1 MANTRSDLIAN
12 IIAGTKNAVGTDGSR
27 VRYRRAQ
34 FSTSAAEA
42 ANNLYP
48 LFRAS
53 AADRI
58 IDMNVS
64 NTADAG
70 MTDLNV
76 GAYNIGDWSVADQ
89 AVVTG
94 TVEDRL
100 VDGANRA
107 AATTQPV
114 NILGTGTNAFGE
126 ALQGTP
132 LWQMLGL
139 AAAPP
144 PGTQYDIV
152 LKAAGASD
160 PAGSATYVIESTYI
174 AGD

>member
-12 IIAGTKNAVGTDGSR
+12 LLAGTKNAVGTDGSR
-27 VRYRRAQ
+27 VRYRRAS

-42 ANNLYP
+42 LNNLYP

-58 IDMNVS
+58 IDLNVS

-70 MTDLNV
+70 MVDLNV
-76 GAYNIGDWSVADQ
+76 GAYVIGDWTVADQ
-89 AVVTG
+89 SLVSG

-114 NILGTGTNAFGE
+114 NIWGTGTNSFGE
-126 ALQGTP
+126 ALQGLP
-132 LWQMLGL
+132 LWQVLGL
-139 AAAPP
+139 AAAPT

-152 LKAAGASD
+152 LKAVGASD
-160 PAGSATYVIESTYI
+160 PAGGGTYIFESTYI